1 MGIRG
6 DSMQIKEIKRKNKGF
21 ARFRLLV
28 TLFACLV
35 LMIVVVT
42 VYVFSAL
49 SAADPGTSEEIKVEI
64 PEGANSYQIAR
75 LLSQEEIIKNERAF
89 IYFSRLTGKDSL
101 LKSGSYLLSPSYAI
115 PEIIDKLVEGSSDS
129 VIFTVPEGYTVEQIA
144 NLLEEK
150 GLINRDRFDRL
161 VAEGDFPFPFL
172 RDLEDLPEGSCRLE
186 GYLFPDT
193 YHVGKNI
200 SENELITV
208 MLKRFQREMEDLQFP
223 EKVAEKGFTLNE
235 GITIASMV
243 EREAKV
249 DRERPII
256 AGVILNRLDLGMPLQ
271 IDATV
276 QYVLKGHRP
285 TIYYEDLEVDSPYN
299 TYRVM
304 GLPPGPI
311 GAPGRKSLLAVI
323 EPEKTDYL
331 YYVAK
336 PDGSHAFA
344 RTLQE
349 HNANINKYQ

>member
-1 MGIRG
+1 MLI
-6 DSMQIKEIKRKNKGF
+6 S
-21 ARFRLLV
+21 
-28 TLFACLV
+28 LFAV
-35 LMIVVVT
+35 LALITAATT
-42 VYVFSAL
+42 VYVFNAL
-49 SAADPGTSEEIKVEI
+49 SAVEPGASEEIKVEI

-75 LLSQEEIIKNERAF
+75 LLFQEELIKNERAF
-89 IYFSRLTGKDSL
+89 VYFSRLTGKDGL
-101 LKSGSYLLSPSYAI
+101 LKSGNYLLSPSYAI
-115 PEIIDKLVEGSSDS
+115 PEIIDKLVEGTSDN
-129 VIFTVPEGYTVEQIA
+129 VIFTVPEGYTVEQIG
-144 NLLEEK
+144 NLLVEK
-150 GLINRDRFDRL
+150 GLIDKSRFDHL
-161 VAEGDFPFPFL
+161 VAEGEFSFPFMSE
-172 RDLEDLPEGSCRLE
+172 LEKLPESSCRLE

-200 SENELITV
+200 SERELIIL
-208 MLKRFQREMEDLQFP
+208 MLNRFQREMKELQFP

-235 GITIASMV
+235 GVTIASMV

-249 DRERPII
+249 DKERPLI

-276 QYVLKGHRP
+276 QYVLKGHRS
-285 TIYYEDLEVDSPYN
+285 TIYYEDLEVESPYN
-299 TYRVM
+299 TYRVL

-323 EPEKTDYL
+323 EPEETDYL

-349 HNANINKYQ
+349 HNANISKYQ